1 MPPQLYAAET
11 VSMSHAN
18 MLRLRGAGCRGVGL
32 TCSVFPSRRWA
43 CAVTEGFR
51 EMGVVGMMRLSAVE
65 NLFLRHMHRARL
77 QPRQLL
83 PFGVLVRVQL
93 GPGA

>member
-1 MPPQLYAAET
+1 M
-11 VSMSHAN
+11 
-18 MLRLRGAGCRGVGL
+18 
-32 TCSVFPSRRWA
+32 
-43 CAVTEGFR
+43 TEGFR